1 MKQFVTAPMLG
12 TSLLAM
18 SLLAAGLAPAV
29 AQADDWPTRPVELV
43 VLTGPGGASDIFAR
57 NLARAVEPALGQPVI
72 VVNRPGG
79 GGATQMAALRSAAP
93 DGYTLGVNTLS
104 HFTSM
109 QSNLKGVFAVE
120 DFDWITMVQ
129 QDSFLLFVN
138 ADSPIQTME
147 DVTRLAQER
156 GGSIDIGGF
165 GPIGSPQNIATRII
179 MEAAGAEENWVS
191 FSATSDTV
199 AAVLGDHVEVGSGN
213 PGPLIDFVESG
224 RVRVLGVLADQRSAA
239 LPDVPT
245 FAEQGLEADTEW
257 QQIRGIFGPAGI
269 PDEVQ
274 ATIAAAFETAIADE
288 EFKAFEAVSGADSRF
303 MGPEDYTAYIGM
315 LDEMAVKGLQAVAP
329 GE

>member
-1 MKQFVTAPMLG
+1 MKQFVTAPML
-12 TSLLAM
+12 AM
-18 SLLAAGLAPAV
+18 SLLAVSLAPAV

-109 QSNLKGVFAVE
+109 QSNLKGVFSVG

-138 ADSPIQTME
+138 ADSPIQSME
-147 DVTRLAQER
+147 DVTRIAQER
-156 GGSIDIGGF
+156 GSIDIGGF

-245 FAEQGLEADTEW
+245 FAEQGLQADTDW

-274 ATIAAAFETAIADE
+274 TTIAAAFETAIADE

-303 MGPEDYTAYIGM
+303 MGPEDYTAYISM
-315 LDEMAVKGLQAVAP
+315 LDEMAVKGLQAVAQ
-329 GE
+329 GD